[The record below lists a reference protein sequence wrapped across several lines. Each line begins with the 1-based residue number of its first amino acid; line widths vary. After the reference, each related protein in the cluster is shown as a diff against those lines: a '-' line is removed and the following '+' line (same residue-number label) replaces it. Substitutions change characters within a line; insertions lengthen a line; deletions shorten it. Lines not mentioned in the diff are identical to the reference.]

1 MDVTFPRALGRH
13 GALRISFDARYL
25 WVGLLIVVLGWLT
38 VVPIVRLVVGSLSD
52 AQTGDFTL
60 LNYTRVYSS
69 SSTWELLSNS
79 LVFALGSC
87 AVSFIIGTTLAWIIE
102 RTDTPLRRFFYTVAV
117 VPIRGPA

>member
-1 MDVTFPRALGRH
+1 MDVTLPRAIGRRQ
-13 GALRISFDARYL
+13 ALHLSFDSRYI

-52 AQTGDFTL
+52 ADTGDFSL

-69 SSTWELLSNS
+69 ASTWALLSNS

-87 AVSFIIGTTLAWIIE
+87 GVSS
-102 RTDTPLRRFFYTVAV
+102 RMRTPLA
-117 VPIRGPA
+117 G